1 MAVPIVLTV
10 CGGVVLAL
18 IGQET
23 GAFGM
28 VTGLALAALPVP
40 LMVALLHRTAS
51 VDAASRTG
59 LVFALGWGACAATLV
74 ALVANGV
81 LVQWLL
87 ADPAGLPRPRA
98 DALELTLVAPVVEEC
113 AKGAAVLLLWL
124 HRPRAVHGVLAGVC
138 AAAMAAVGFAFTE
151 NVLYLGR
158 AAAEDRLL
166 GTPLVD
172 STAAATFLVRV
183 VLAPFAHPLFTAL
196 TGIGLGLAVVLP
208 RRRRVARVV
217 LPWLGLLCAIGLH
230 SAWNG
235 ATGLGTGGFLMVYGL
250 VMFPA
255 LALVIGVCAH
265 ARRRQLRAVR
275 EMLPHYAGTGRPG
288 MGEYTALGTSRGRS
302 LTRRLA
308 RRDWGPATARA
319 VIRYQDTATELALLR
334 DRAERHGGTGSQGA
348 AGDFAR
354 REAELLWRLARDRGP
369 GATRS
374 LRGAA
379 LVEVRPTPPPARDGR
394 GAGAVPPPSRRPTV
408 RRPIG
413 TAAGGRAGRHAARG
427 GREV

>member
-1 MAVPIVLTV
+1 MPVALAV
-10 CGGVVLAL
+10 CGVVVLAL

-23 GAFGM
+23 GAFGL
-28 VTGLALAALPVP
+28 VTGLALAVLPVP

-51 VDAASRTG
+51 LDAASRGG
-59 LVFALGWGACAATLV
+59 LLFALGWGACAATLV

-138 AAAMAAVGFAFTE
+138 AAAMTAVGFAFTE
-151 NVLYLGR
+151 NILYLGR

-166 GTPLVD
+166 GTPAVD
-172 STAAATFLVRV
+172 SATAATFLVRV

-196 TGIGLGLAVVLP
+196 TGLGLGLAVVLP
-208 RRRRVARVV
+208 RRRRVARAV
-217 LPWLGLLCAIGLH
+217 LPWLGLGGAIGLH

-235 ATGLGTGGFLMVYGL
+235 ATGLGTGGFLLVYGL
-250 VMFPA
+250 LMFPA
-255 LALVIGVCAH
+255 LALVIGACAH

-275 EMLPHYAGTGRPG
+275 EVLPRYAGPELPG
-288 MGEYTALGTSRGRS
+288 MGEPTVLGTSRGRS

-308 RRDWGPATARA
+308 RRDWGRAGARA
-319 VIRYQDTATELALLR
+319 VIRYQDTATELALLC
-334 DRAERHGGTGSQGA
+334 DRAERHGGAGTDGA

-354 REAELLWRLARDRGP
+354 REAELLWRLTRDRGP
-369 GATRS
+369 VITRA

-379 LVEVRPTPPPARDGR
+379 PAEIHPAR
-394 GAGAVPPPSRRPTV
+394 PP
-408 RRPIG
+408 G
-413 TAAGGRAGRHAARG
+413 
-427 GREV
+427 